1 MRYQALRKWR
11 VPIAAA
17 MLIPVAAIVIA
28 YLSDVDAPQVTS
40 ASPPVEAAPQ
50 ASSQP
55 EQKTSVE
62 PGSAP
67 TRPPR
72 RVARAPEPAKD
83 HFILPRAARDEPC
96 EIVMDEDNEPSC
108 WNRYGY
114 DPYFAYG
121 KDTLWRLT
129 RQGDAKATTVLSYK
143 LRMSDPSTSLIYAVL
158 AAQQSS
164 KAGPLALYLERGSLG
179 YNFKEHRVVNPD
191 QALRAYQA
199 FVIAEELG
207 FAYPR
212 PRTASRFRALLRRSG
227 MPDQFLDDAR
237 ERGLVLLNAN
247 GEA

>member
-1 MRYQALRKWR
+1 MRYQTLRKWR

-17 MLIPVAAIVIA
+17 IMIPVAVVVIA
-28 YLSDVDAPQVTS
+28 NLSEVDAPQATS
-40 ASPPVEAAPQ
+40 ASPPVEPAPQ
-50 ASSQP
+50 TFSQP
-55 EQKTSVE
+55 EQKTTAE

-67 TRPPR
+67 TRPSR
-72 RVARAPEPAKD
+72 R
-83 HFILPRAARDEPC
+83 
-96 EIVMDEDNEPSC
+96 
-108 WNRYGY
+108 
-114 DPYFAYG
+114 G
-121 KDTLWRLT
+121 KDTLLRLV

-143 LRMSDPSTSLIYAVL
+143 LRMSDPSTSFIYAVL

-199 FVIAEELG
+199 FVIAEKLG
-207 FAYPR
+207 YSYPR